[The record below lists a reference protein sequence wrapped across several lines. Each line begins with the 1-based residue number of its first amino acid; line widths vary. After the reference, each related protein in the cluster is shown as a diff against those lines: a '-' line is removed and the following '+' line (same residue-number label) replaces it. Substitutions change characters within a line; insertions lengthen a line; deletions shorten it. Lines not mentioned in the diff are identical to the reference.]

1 MCMRQRDVVV
11 TTMYKL
17 TVAVAV
23 FCVTVLVPTH
33 SYTRDDGRFADSPL
47 KEWFDRLA
55 S

>member
-11 TTMYKL
+11 TTMYNL

-33 SYTRDDGRFADSPL
+33 SYARDDGRFADSPL